1 MQKGLSNGSPFC
13 YTEVKEEEIKMAET
27 KTINS
32 VKELPFVKK
41 FDKKANELSNKVIEA
56 AESHDRAAHWRAVHD
71 LLRHLN
77 KKARKEQDATAK
89 DCKAFRDA
97 KVIKKD
103 KSKIM
108 GLRWGVSL
116 PPMTYNALI
125 EADIIAFGKSDLKD
139 YDKEADDAGITG
151 SNGIVRDLEKA
162 LPMYKVS

>member
-1 MQKGLSNGSPFC
+1 
-13 YTEVKEEEIKMAET
+13 MA
-27 KTINS
+27 KKINS
-32 VKELPFVKK
+32 VEELPEVKK
-41 FDKKANELSNKVIEA
+41 FDKKANELSNKVIKA

-77 KKARKEQDATAK
+77 KKARKEQDEVSK

-97 KVIKKD
+97 KVVKKE

-125 EADIIAFGKSDLKD
+125 EADLVAFGKSDLQN
-139 YDKEADDAGITG
+139 YDKEGDDAGITG
-151 SNGIVRDLEKA
+151 SNGIVKDLEKA
-162 LPMYKVS
+162 FPMYKVS